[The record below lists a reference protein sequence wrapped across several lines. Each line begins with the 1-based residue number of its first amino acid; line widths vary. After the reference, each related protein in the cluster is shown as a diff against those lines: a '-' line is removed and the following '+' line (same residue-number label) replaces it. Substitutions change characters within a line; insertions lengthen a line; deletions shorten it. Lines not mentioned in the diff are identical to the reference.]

1 MDYFTYYDSPI
12 GKIILFE
19 RDGKLTKLLFSDEFK
34 TSSLGDCLQRDTD
47 LLKECKRWLDIY
59 FSKKIPDFNL
69 PLQIDGTEFQKD
81 IYNIL
86 LTIPYGETMTYKEV
100 TLILKK
106 KRNIKNMSYQAVG
119 TAIGKNPIPLIIPC
133 HRVIKA
139 NQDIGEYHYGRD
151 IKKYLLELEGY
162 FDKV

>member
-1 MDYFTYYDSPI
+1 MDFFTYYDSPI

-19 RDGKLTKLLFSDEFK
+19 RDGKLTKLLLSYEFK
-34 TSSLGDCLQRDTD
+34 ISALGDCLQKDTD

-81 IYNIL
+81 VYQIL

-100 TLILKK
+100 TNALKQ

-133 HRVIKA
+133 HRVIKT
-139 NQDIGEYHYGRD
+139 NHDIGEYHYGRD
-151 IKKYLLELEGY
+151 IKKYLLDLEGY

>member
-19 RDGKLTKLLFSDEFK
+19 RDGKLNKLLFSDEFK
-34 TSSLGDCLQRDTD
+34 ISASGDCLQRDTD

-59 FSKKIPDFNL
+59 FSKKRPAFNL

-81 IYNIL
+81 IYQIL

-100 TLILKK
+100 TNALKQ

-133 HRVIKA
+133 HRVIKT
-139 NQDIGEYHYGRD
+139 NHDIGEYHYGRN
-151 IKKYLLELEGY
+151 IKKYLLDLEGY